1 MTTTIEIEL
10 MKHDKMEEKFA
21 GNTSEATPHHID
33 SPPLMVSQPSP
44 QEEQRVT
51 SSSDR
56 LPYVVACSPHQQRVS
71 STTDQRKSEGA
82 KPQSLL
88 MLLLETNEAEAM
100 KKETA
105 TFHLEPEPENQPEPN
120 I

>member
-56 LPYVVACSPHQQRVS
+56 LPYVVACSPHQQRLQHF
-71 STTDQRKSEGA
+71 TLNLNPKINQN
-82 KPQSLL
+82 QIYNLSLRL
-88 MLLLETNEAEAM
+88 VEY
-100 KKETA
+100 
-105 TFHLEPEPENQPEPN
+105 
-120 I
+120 